1 MTRKTT
7 KIKPLFLFMKRF
19 LLHSLFILLFSAFYW
34 NASDIGDAE
43 SYSFR
48 KVKSPLPYMSVESAW
63 ADSLILELSLEE
75 KIAQLCFIRANSEG
89 TDWEDKRLLEAIEN
103 YGVGGLAFFKGSPNA
118 QFDLTKKAQNNSKLP
133 LLISIDGEWGLSM
146 RLDSTLKYPWMM
158 TLGAIQNN
166 DLIYDMAWQMADE
179 FNRLGV
185 HINLAPVADV
195 NNNAENPIIN
205 SRSFGE
211 DIYNVLEKTT
221 AYTLGLQD
229 NGVMACAKHFPGHGD
244 TDMDSHKQLPLIPF
258 DRNRLDSLEL
268 FPFRGLIDEGVGSI
282 MIAHLNIPALTGDS
296 ITPSSVSK
304 KVVNDL
310 LKQELN
316 YEGLIMTDGLA
327 MKGVSDHYAHGRLEI
342 ESLKAGNDVLLLPE
356 DMKAVIDSVVW
367 AVSTG
372 ELSMDRIDE
381 SCHKVLRI
389 KEWLGLHEN
398 SIPDSLDHAESFVNR
413 PAEILKKK
421 LMQAALTVVK
431 NEDGLLPIKL
441 IDERRIALVSL
452 GGTPGNTFYD
462 NLNLHLQVDRYIISE
477 KHSQEGIDKILAKIS
492 EEYNTVMVSIHKS
505 DKNPWKS
512 YKISDRNKVVL
523 SRLAHYPQSVL
534 VHFANPYALKDLEDL
549 SEFNAIVAAYQNNK
563 EAEQAAAE
571 LMIGALGAD
580 GKLPVTIQDV
590 FPVGTGVAVKKL
602 PVLSNI
608 YPEELG
614 IQSQDLAIID
624 SIAIDAIQMKA
635 TPGCQILIA
644 KEGKVFYNKAFGYHT
659 YDSLKKVD
667 ILDLYD
673 IASITKIAAT
683 VPSIMKLVSDNEIS
697 LDSALNTYLN
707 MADTC
712 NKKDLT
718 IRDILAHQAKLKPWI
733 PFYKSTLKEDK
744 KLNEDIYH
752 SMSSD
757 SFQVQVADDLFIR
770 SDYQD
775 SITIKILDS
784 DLLEKKG
791 YKYSDLGYYL
801 LKEIIETK
809 TGQDLDEYVADEFYN
824 KLGAYHMTYT
834 PLSQF
839 DLEEIVPTEEDDY
852 FRFQKVHGHVHDM
865 GAAMQGGIGGHAGV
879 FSNAFDLAKL
889 MQMYLQGGV
898 YGDEDFIK
906 SSVLEEFTR
915 CQFCE
920 DDNRRGIGFDKPV
933 RDGSPGP
940 TCDCVSYAS
949 YGHTGF
955 TGTMAW
961 VDPETELIYIFLSNR
976 VYPDMDNTKL
986 IKENIRTKIQEEVYN
1001 ILNNR
1006 KL

>member
-1 MTRKTT
+1 
-7 KIKPLFLFMKRF
+7 MKRF
-19 LLHSLFILLFSAFYW
+19 FLHSFLVLVFSAFYW
-34 NASDIGDAE
+34 GASDINEAE
-43 SYSFR
+43 DYRFK
-48 KVKSPLPYMSVESAW
+48 KVESPLPYMSEETAW
-63 ADSLILELSLEE
+63 ADSLILSLSLEE
-75 KIAQLCFIRANSEG
+75 KIAQLCFVTANSGGSEA
-89 TDWEDKRLLEAIEN
+89 ENQKLLKLIDT
-103 YGVGGLAFFKGSPNA
+103 YGVGGLTFFKGLPST
-118 QFDLTKKAQNNSKLP
+118 QFKLTKRAQEKSKLP

-158 TLGAIQNN
+158 TLGAIQDNN
-166 DLIYDMAWQMADE
+166 LIYDMAWQMANE
-179 FNRLGV
+179 FNRMGV

-211 DIYNVLEKTT
+211 DIYNVFEKTT

-258 DRNRLDSLEL
+258 DRHRLDSLEL

-356 DMKAVIDSVVW
+356 DMKAVIDSVKW
-367 AVSTG
+367 AIEVG
-372 ELSMDRIDE
+372 ELSIDRIDE
-381 SCHKVLRI
+381 SCYKVLRI
-389 KEWLGLHEN
+389 KEWLGLNEKAV
-398 SIPDSLDHAESFVNR
+398 PDSLDKGKSFINR

-421 LMQAALTVVK
+421 LMQAALTVVH
-431 NEDGLLPIKL
+431 NENDLLPIKKL
-441 IDERRIALVSL
+441 DERKIALVSL
-452 GGTPGNTFYD
+452 GGTPGNTFYEH
-462 NLNLHLQVDRYIISE
+462 LKLHLDVDRFIIS
-477 KHSQEGIDKILAKIS
+477 KNHSQKGINELLSKLK
-492 EEYNTVMVSIHKS
+492 ENYNTVIVSVHKS

-512 YKISDRNKVVL
+512 YKISDRNTALLNSL
-523 SRLAHYPQSVL
+523 SQLPQSIL
-534 VHFANPYALKDLEDL
+534 VHFANPYALKDLAGLKD
-549 SEFNAIVAAYQNNK
+549 FKAIVIGYQNNL
-563 EAEQAAAE
+563 EAQQAGAE
-571 LMIGALGAD
+571 LLIGAIGANA
-580 GKLPVTIQDV
+580 KLPVTIQPE
-590 FPVGTGVAVKKL
+590 FPVGLGEIVKSW
-602 PVLSNI
+602 PVLSNVV
-608 YPEELG
+608 PEELG
-614 IQSQDLAIID
+614 INAEELEIID
-624 SIAIDAIQMKA
+624 SIAMDAIAMHA

-644 KEGKVFYNKAFGYHT
+644 KEGKVFYNKSFGYHT
-659 YDSLKKVD
+659 YDSLNKVG
-667 ILDLYD
+667 IFDLYD

-683 VPSIMKLVSDNEIS
+683 VPSIMKLVSKEEIS
-697 LDSALNTYLN
+697 LDLPIKNYIK

-712 NKKDLT
+712 NKQDMV
-718 IRDILAHQAKLKPWI
+718 IRDILTHQAQLKPWI
-733 PFYKSTLKEDK
+733 PFYRATLKENK
-744 KLNEDIYH
+744 KPDEAIYH
-752 SMSSD
+752 KVFSD
-757 SFQVQVADDLFIR
+757 SFQVQVAEDLFIR
-770 SDYQD
+770 SDYKD
-775 SITIKILDS
+775 SIKNKILES
-784 DLLEKKG
+784 DLLDKRK

-801 LKEIIETK
+801 LKEVIESK
-809 TGQDLDEYVADEFYN
+809 TGQDLDAFVEANFYS
-824 KLGAYHMTYT
+824 KLGAYHLTYN
-834 PLSQF
+834 PRSRF
-839 DLEEIVPTEEDDY
+839 DLDEIVPTEEDDY
-852 FRFQKVHGHVHDM
+852 FRFQKIHGYVHDM
-865 GAAMQGGIGGHAGV
+865 GAAMQGGVGGHAGV

-889 MQMYLQGGV
+889 MQMYLQEGK
-898 YGDEDFIK
+898 YGNEQFVK
-906 SSVLEEFTR
+906 SSVINEFTR

-920 DDNRRGIGFDKPV
+920 EENRRGIGFDKPT
-933 RDGSPGP
+933 RDGSGGP

-961 VDPETELIYIFLSNR
+961 VDPDTELIYIFLSNR

-986 IKENIRTKIQEEVYN
+986 IKRNIRTKIQEEIYN

>member
-1 MTRKTT
+1 
-7 KIKPLFLFMKRF
+7 MKRF
-19 LLHSLFILLFSAFYW
+19 LLHSFFIVFFSGFYW
-34 NASDIGDAE
+34 GLSDID
-43 SYSFR
+43 YSENYAFK
-48 KVKSPLPYMSVESAW
+48 KVDSPLPYLSVETEW
-63 ADSLILELSLEE
+63 ADSLMKELSLEE
-75 KIAQLCFIRANSEG
+75 KIAQLCFIRANSTG
-89 TDWEDKRLLEAIEN
+89 TDAEDNQLLETIDK
-103 YGVGGLAFFKGSPNA
+103 YGVGGLTFFKGKPNA
-118 QFDLTKKAQNNSKLP
+118 QFQLTQKAQSKSKVP

-146 RLDSTLKYPWMM
+146 RLDSTIKYPWMM

-166 DLIYDMAWQMADE
+166 DLIYDMAWQMANE

-211 DIYNVLEKTT
+211 DIYNVLDKTT

-258 DRNRLDSLEL
+258 DRTRLDSLEL
-268 FPFRGLIDEGVGSI
+268 YPFRGLIDEGVGSI
-282 MIAHLNIPALTGDS
+282 MIAHLNIPSLTGDTV
-296 ITPSSVSK
+296 TPSSVSK

-327 MKGVSDHYAHGRLEI
+327 MKGVSDHYARGRLEI
-342 ESLKAGNDVLLLPE
+342 ESLKAGNDVLLLPQ
-356 DMKAVIDSVVW
+356 DMKAVVDSVRW
-367 AVSTG
+367 AVVTG

-381 SCHKVLRI
+381 SCYKILRI
-389 KEWLGLHEN
+389 KEWLGIHKKAV
-398 SIPDSLDHAESFVNR
+398 PDSLDKGEPFVNR

-421 LMQAALTVVK
+421 LMEAALTVVK
-431 NEDGLLPIKL
+431 NENNLLPISKL
-441 IDERRIALVSL
+441 DERKIALVSL
-452 GGTPGNTFYD
+452 GGTPGNIFYD
-462 NLNLHLQVDRYIISE
+462 NLKLHIDIDRYIISE
-477 KHSQEGIDKILAKIS
+477 NHSQKGIDDILHKLK
-492 EEYNTVMVSIHKS
+492 ENYNTLLVSVHKS

-512 YKISDRNKVVL
+512 YQISERN
-523 SRLAHYPQSVL
+523 SRLLDSLAILPQSVL
-534 VHFANPYALKDLEDL
+534 VHFANPYALKDLSNL
-549 SEFNAIVAAYQNNK
+549 SEFNSIAIAYQNNR
-563 EAEQAAAE
+563 EAQHAAAE
-571 LMIGALGAD
+571 LMIGAIGAD
-580 GKLPVTIQDV
+580 GKLPVSIQNG
-590 FPVGTGVAVKKL
+590 FPVGKGKYVKKR
-602 PVLSNI
+602 PVLSSV

-614 IQSQDLAIID
+614 IQSADLSVID
-624 SIAIDAIQMKA
+624 SIALDAIRIHA
-635 TPGCQILIA
+635 TPGCQIILA

-659 YDSLKKVD
+659 YDSLNKVD
-667 ILDLYD
+667 VFDLYD

-683 VPSIMKLVSDNEIS
+683 VPAVMKLVSNGVIS
-697 LDSALNTYLN
+697 LDSTINKYIT
-707 MADTC
+707 MSDTC
-712 NKKDLT
+712 NKRDLV
-718 IRDILAHQAKLKPWI
+718 IRDILTHQAKLKPWI
-733 PFYKSTLKEDK
+733 PFYKTTLKEDEK
-744 KLNEDIYH
+744 PNEEIYH
-752 SMSSD
+752 AISTDDYSI
-757 SFQVQVADDLFIR
+757 QVAEDLFIL

-775 SITIKILDS
+775 SIKEKILNS
-784 DLLEKKG
+784 ELLKKKG

-801 LKEIIETK
+801 LKEIIESE
-809 TGQDLDEYVADEFYN
+809 TGQSLDDYVEANFYS
-824 KLGAYHMTYT
+824 KLGAYHMTYS
-834 PLSQF
+834 PRMQF
-839 DLEEIVPTEEDDY
+839 ELDEIVPTEEDDY
-852 FRFQKVHGHVHDM
+852 FRFQKVHGFVHDM

-879 FSNAFDLAKL
+879 FTNAFDLAKL
-889 MQMYLQGGV
+889 MQMYLQEGV
-898 YGDEDFIK
+898 YGSERFVN
-906 SSVLEEFTR
+906 SHVLNEFTK

-933 RDGSPGP
+933 RDGSGGP

>member
-1 MTRKTT
+1 
-7 KIKPLFLFMKRF
+7 MKRF
-19 LLHSLFILLFSAFYW
+19 LLHSFLFVLFSAFYW
-34 NASDIGDAE
+34 GASDISDTE
-43 SYSFR
+43 VYTFK
-48 KVKSPLPYMSVESAW
+48 KVESPLPYMSVETAW
-63 ADSLILELSLEE
+63 ADSLILSLSLEE
-75 KIAQLCFIRANSEG
+75 KIAQLCFIRANSGG
-89 TDWEDKRLLEAIEN
+89 TNWEDEKLFETIEK
-103 YGVGGLAFFKGSPNA
+103 YGVGGLTFFKGMPTA
-118 QFDLTKKAQNNSKLP
+118 QFNLTKKAQEKSKLP

-211 DIYNVLEKTT
+211 DIYNVLDKTT

-244 TDMDSHKQLPLIPF
+244 TNMDSHKQLPLIPF

-282 MIAHLNIPALTGDS
+282 MIAHLNIPSLTGDTV
-296 ITPSSVSK
+296 TPSSVSK
-304 KVVNDL
+304 RVVNDL

-356 DMKAVIDSVVW
+356 DMKAVIDSVSW
-367 AVSTG
+367 AVASG

-381 SCHKVLRI
+381 SCYKVLRI
-389 KEWLGLHEN
+389 KEWLGLN
-398 SIPDSLDHAESFVNR
+398 KKSIPDSLDQAESFINR

-421 LMQAALTVVK
+421 LMQASLTVVQ
-431 NEDGLLPIKL
+431 NEKDLVPIKDL
-441 IDERRIALVSL
+441 DERKIAMVSL
-452 GGTPGNTFYD
+452 GGTPGNTFYE
-462 NLNLHLQVDRYIISE
+462 NMKLHVEIDRFIISE
-477 KHSQEGIDKILAKIS
+477 NHSEKGINEILEKLK
-492 EEYNTVMVSIHKS
+492 EQYNTLIVSIHKS

-512 YKISDRNKVVL
+512 YQISDRNKSL
-523 SRLAHYPQSVL
+523 LDSLANFPQSIL
-534 VHFANPYALKDLEDL
+534 VHFANPYALKDLTNL
-549 SEFNAIVAAYQNNK
+549 KSFNSVVIAYQNNK
-563 EAEQAAAE
+563 EAQHAAAE
-571 LMIGALGAD
+571 LLVGAISAN
-580 GKLPVTIQDV
+580 GKLPVTIQEQ
-590 FPVGTGVAVKKL
+590 FPVGLGLPVKKM
-602 PVLSNI
+602 PVLSTVL
-608 YPEELG
+608 PEELG
-614 IQSQDLAIID
+614 IMESDLSVID
-624 SIAIDAIQMKA
+624 SIALDAIAMKA

-659 YDSLKKVD
+659 YDSITKVD
-667 ILDLYD
+667 IYNLYD

-683 VPSIMKLVSDNEIS
+683 VPIIMKLVSNGELS
-697 LDSALNTYLN
+697 LDFPIGNYIN

-712 NKKDLT
+712 NKRELT
-718 IRDILAHQAKLKPWI
+718 IRDILAHQAQLKPWI
-733 PFYKSTLKEDK
+733 PFYKSTLQENK
-744 KLNEDIYH
+744 KPNGEIYH
-752 SMSSD
+752 TEFSE
-757 SFQVQVADDLFIR
+757 SFPVQVAEELFIR
-770 SDYQD
+770 TDYRD
-775 SITIKILDS
+775 SIKNKILDS
-784 DLLEKKG
+784 DLLEDKE

-801 LKEIIETK
+801 LKEIIERK
-809 TGQDLDEYVADEFYN
+809 TGQDLDEYVAANFYS
-824 KLGAYHMTYT
+824 KLGAYHMTYS
-834 PLSQF
+834 PRSQF
-839 DLEEIVPTEEDDY
+839 ELDEIVPTEEDDY

-865 GAAMQGGIGGHAGV
+865 GAAMQGGVGGHAGV

-889 MQMYLQGGV
+889 MQMYLQEGV
-898 YGDEDFIK
+898 YGGEQFVK
-906 SSVLEEFTR
+906 SSVLKEFTR

-940 TCDCVSYAS
+940 TCDCVSFAS

-961 VDPETELIYIFLSNR
+961 VDPDTELIYIFLSNR
-976 VYPDMDNTKL
+976 VYPHMDNNKL
-986 IKENIRTKIQEEVYN
+986 IKENIRTKIQEEIYH